1 MGDKGLDAYLNQQVK
16 TLGKAVD
23 DIYSGK
29 TPFKGYVPSGPQD
42 YVNPTYA
49 IKNLIVGN
57 QPGIPPSKHPPK
69 AYDFQAELFAI
80 KEYNKGQADQARTKN
95 RYAQIYNY
103 NTDPSGGAFYDRY
116 SNWQNTAEEFDKIGF
131 HPLRDNEANFNA
143 QGNSSFVNQAGLM
156 LNQTLLGATTGVSS
170 MVKLFRG
177 DMFGQNGNEAEQ
189 YARNSALGNS
199 TKKGIGGFMNN
210 LVLNFTYTAGIMS
223 GALGE
228 NLIGLAMGAFSKS
241 VSAAKTLK
249 TFSQV
254 GKGIA
259 RSADDAI
266 DGGRVLT
273 QGLEELNDL
282 NNVRTLHNATQPG
295 KFQKFMQSSVTRTLN
310 PLSNTTDLY
319 YDVYKATDNISG
331 LARNAATFSETAGA
345 LYRDLRTINL
355 ALSESRLEG
364 GMVENTVADKLYDEY
379 FVKHGRPP
387 SVQEQYNM
395 QEQAR
400 HAGFETAVFNSG
412 LIYITNKITFSNIL
426 NPRYAS
432 QGIFGKSLRDF
443 ATIGGEKGFG
453 TYGKIVF
460 NNTKHEFELIKNNF
474 KTYIKGF
481 KTDTF
486 ANTATKTVGY
496 LKANITE
503 GFQESV
509 QEVISKANENYYLET
524 YNSNAVKSQLYSR
537 ALFGIGTTPAS
548 YYSKEVGN
556 QFSPEGAETFASGFF
571 MGILGGGLNTSA
583 QFLYNSGNKIFKPKQ
598 YEEYKKQKEELT
610 TGMVAYLN
618 KFGAKQYMDSR
629 LMTLGAEEIATNVIG
644 NGTKKEIM
652 DTESENLINHMTTL
666 LERGGFANFID
677 SFESFLQETDAEF
690 EDSFKTIPKGEAPK
704 YKARLRDTV
713 AKAREIEKR
722 FNHFKL
728 KYPNPINLE
737 EFDKDDLDY
746 DQVVL
751 MHEAWNLGVRNAV
764 FYGESYDD
772 TQKRMVEI
780 INKHYEQRPLQQLSK
795 RDSDIIMDVNQ
806 MGQEIKYL
814 ETEITGLAELKDP
827 DSKALA
833 KEKGKKLAALKEYKE
848 AHTAFDLYFHRD
860 RYIPNAKAIV
870 QKRKGKDAEVTD
882 KEIDAVLNEY
892 LGEVNPK
899 GEVALL
905 KTLKA
910 KYNKLMK
917 TVGDTSNGVVF
928 DSKLDESFKL
938 VLDFYKLN
946 DEGKKLASQINLLND
961 PKAFVDIYNNNYA
974 WMQKMYLQKSKY
986 YESVIKEQLDIIEN
1000 NALLN
1005 SLADEGIYMS
1015 SEDFVLF
1022 LTNQIPPTE
1031 FFDQAQGLVIP
1042 EGSQAYERYY
1052 AKLKQLQDLKTD
1064 DVEDNQTDLRQRI
1077 ETLKQRKQEAIRKRN
1092 TQFKNELKIETG
1104 GKTEEDLNREDNLN
1118 ENVVTAE
1125 AIDIEIDM
1133 LKGQKELI
1141 KTSIDI
1147 EDLNDLYANF
1157 IERELFTEEEFNE
1170 MQDNITPAQKTKAK
1184 AIIKELK
1191 GTIEDEGLKNQIA
1204 ISKVL
1209 LEAAVNNKLKTLAD
1223 DVKTAP
1229 KKGERSVEKT
1239 KAWEDYQTAVKKIE
1253 NEYNDLVAKARALTK
1268 EINKENAP
1276 KDPVIIKE
1284 SYDKK
1289 LKDLETKKQK
1299 EIDALEK
1306 EAVRSNV
1313 KNIIPKGKNKTL
1325 TIFEIAEAL
1334 AIDEYVEVNYKG
1346 SKEVEPLIFY
1356 KDANG
1361 DLREGDAQG
1370 EVLELD
1376 EVPVVFTE
1384 ASKFNYEQKPNQ
1396 EQLKKIEAEY
1406 KVLKDAI
1413 IDTYNDD
1420 KQVVDESEEF
1430 VPITPKSNLNTAALK
1445 DFRNMLYEKYALENE
1460 EIPETEELDEQK
1472 FKEWYSL
1479 PENKVYFDTYN
1490 KSEPSSTSKKDIVIN
1505 FDNAEIDTE
1514 GLELPALI
1522 EYRDKINDEITTL
1535 EEENLTTTEEKL
1547 KQENKDDIRALR
1559 TNLKSL
1565 NGVIE
1570 QRQFD
1575 NFSPKIQQSILKI
1588 QKLLNDQKGVEPGV
1602 LLTEDDEVT
1611 KLKKGQKAYRI
1622 NGDIHR
1628 RTTNVIQE
1636 VIEDDY
1642 SYDGVKEI
1650 QKIFDLT
1657 IAKNGLNSKSIEEF
1671 ISGLEDLLSVD
1682 STRLPGINSLLL
1694 DQLEK
1699 ELKSLDGKSIEQ
1711 INLEKEQKKISDQI
1725 DSINEKIVKFDELGE
1740 DTKVQNLIGQRN
1752 ELAPILASLDAQ
1764 LKGKASTTTDTKAD
1778 IEKKLGIKL
1787 SDYIAFPLTSSGQ
1800 MSWEK
1805 ILSGIDND
1813 GNAIPE
1819 IDQIVLKGGY
1829 DLGDGYFA
1837 IAYKQNKSNDKVS
1850 FHIFK
1855 KGISTVATKA
1865 SITSSNIFNS
1875 SPKSTI
1881 EKINALASPRLF
1893 SANDTDVILQKIDTL
1908 KTKYDAELAALG
1920 TDTKA
1925 DVERRRQ
1932 EDLEKT
1938 NAQIERVAKRGDSNI
1953 RTKIEIYTT
1962 LGDSETLDEVV
1973 IITFKDGSRIFR
1985 STDVK
1990 TGELVFDE
1998 KIKKENTTTNEQF
2011 IESWV
2016 GNLDNSLKKISEDNN
2031 PNKTAID
2038 KINSKYDAEIAA
2050 LGSTTKTVSTE
2061 PINVNTTFDIIMHMI
2076 TEESFEDGRIAGNLA
2091 DDAKD
2096 YLESGKKLP
2105 FNEKLITP
2113 EAYKSLFEFLDQ
2125 IKKEVD
2131 EGRMYLIGRD
2141 LVVYDSDIIKA
2152 DGKKDRI
2159 AGEIDLLVAT
2169 EEGIMIIDIKTG
2181 TVSKWKKFNAI
2192 KKDKNDKVYSK
2203 REEYTL
2209 QQGVYATMLEKQI
2222 DAPVV
2227 GIMLLPIQRTS
2238 DPVTNKVT
2246 SISAPTAKSVFTK
2259 LKYKKDAK
2267 GNYIRNEGA
2276 NKLEFEETTETPSKW
2291 FIPLYRDP
2299 IQDKLDI
2306 LIPPGTVR
2314 FIPGLN
2320 DAIDRQMNLYVKLID
2335 SIPNEVTAKNT
2346 ERINKLEETIYEY
2359 AEKNGIKVSNKIKD
2373 LIANKKQ
2380 GLSTTEDIES
2390 VLEETYENEEKDDV
2404 KILKVGDVLY
2414 FKNDTFDEYTVKKVN
2429 KDGLISLVDENGKEK
2444 EVRLETINKDY
2455 LTEEE
2460 MMSDKSQDEE
2470 YVPTADELKLAR
2482 ESVNSVE
2489 DFVQKTDLLTKEH
2502 AEAITKTPEQIR
2514 KELIT
2519 KAKLCP

>member
-57 QPGIPPSKHPPK
+57 QPGIPPSKQPPK

-80 KEYNKGQADQARTKN
+80 KEYNKGQADQARSKD
-95 RYAQIYNY
+95 RYAQVYNY

-143 QGNSSFVNQAGLM
+143 QGNSSFINQAGLVM
-156 LNQTLLGATTGVSS
+156 NQTLLGVTTGVSS

-210 LVLNFTYTAGIMS
+210 LVLNFGYTAGIMS

-228 NLIGLAMGAFSKS
+228 NLIGMAMGAFSKS

-259 RSADDAI
+259 KSADDAI
-266 DGGRVLT
+266 DGGKVLT
-273 QGLEELNDL
+273 EGLEELNDL

-295 KFQKFMQSSVTRTLN
+295 KFQKFMQSGVVRTLN

-364 GMVENTVADKLYDEY
+364 GMVENIVADKLYDEY
-379 FVKHGRPP
+379 FVNHGRPP

-412 LIYITNKITFSNIL
+412 LIYITNKITFANIL

-556 QFSPEGAETFASGFF
+556 QFTAQGLETFGSGFF
-571 MGILGGGLNTSA
+571 MGVLGGGLNTSA

-598 YEEYKKQKEELT
+598 YEEYKKKKEKLT
-610 TGMVAYLN
+610 TGMVKYLN

-644 NGTKKEIM
+644 NGDKKQIM

-677 SFESFLQETDAEF
+677 SFESFLQETDEEF

-1313 KNIIPKGKNKTL
+1313 KNIIPKGTNKTL

-1622 NGDIHR
+1622 NGNIHR

-1650 QKIFDLT
+1650 KKIFELT
-1657 IAKNGLNSKSIEEF
+1657 ISKKGLNTKSIEEF

-1752 ELAPILASLDAQ
+1752 ELIPMLASLDAQ
-1764 LKGKASTTTDTKAD
+1764 LKGKASTTTDTKARFLD
-1778 IEKKLGIKL
+1778 SQVAVKRETITI
-1787 SDYIAFPLTSSGQ
+1787 
-1800 MSWEK
+1800 
-1805 ILSGIDND
+1805 IDNERDVNQEYRITTRLD
-1813 GNAIPE
+1813 GSHKWEHKSEEGVWGPE
-1819 IDQIVLKGGY
+1819 RS
-1829 DLGDGYFA
+1829 F
-1837 IAYKQNKSNDKVS
+1837 KSRNLEDITYVFEKE
-1850 FHIFK
+1850 
-1855 KGISTVATKA
+1855 GSTVELIKTEDYTKIQNPKMWNGLSPEQKQKVDSERA
-1865 SITSSNIFNS
+1865 NKESS
-1875 SPKSTI
+1875 T
-1881 EKINALASPRLF
+1881 
-1893 SANDTDVILQKIDTL
+1893 T
-1908 KTKYDAELAALG
+1908 

-1925 DVERRRQ
+1925 DI
-1932 EDLEKT
+1932 EKEILGSFADT
-1938 NAQIERVAKRGDSNI
+1938 IERIIKGKGPSNG
-1953 RTKIEIYTT
+1953 RTTKTELTSKVSSDGQVMVFKNT
-1962 LGDSETLDEVV
+1962 S
-1973 IITFKDGSRIFR
+1973 TFTDDGS
-1985 STDVK
+1985 T
-1990 TGELVFDE
+1990 
-1998 KIKKENTTTNEQF
+1998 
-2011 IESWV
+2011 V
-2016 GNLDNSLKKISEDNN
+2016 GNAGLSMTVEEFKKQFYPMLTAEEIEDFEDALETYGQDNKIFFKELRVGTSKAMGRLKGQVNLDIMIGLGNDYGFTLTKKL
-2031 PNKTAID
+2031 T
-2038 KINSKYDAEIAA
+2038 DAELAA

-2482 ESVNSVE
+2482 ESVNSVD

-2502 AEAITKTPEQIR
+2502 AEAIKKTPAQIR
-2514 KELIT
+2514 KELLEN
-2519 KAKLCP
+2519 AKNCK

>member
-29 TPFKGYVPSGPQD
+29 TPFKEYVPSGPQD

-49 IKNLIVGN
+49 IRDLIVGN
-57 QPGIPPSKHPPK
+57 QPGIPPSKKPQK

-80 KEYNKGQADQARTKN
+80 KEYNKGQADQVRTKN

-116 SNWQNTAEEFDKIGF
+116 SNWQNTAAEFDKIGF
-131 HPLRDNEANFNA
+131 HPLRDNESNFNA
-143 QGNSSFVNQAGLM
+143 QANSSFVNQAGLVM
-156 LNQTLLGATTGVSS
+156 NQTLLGATTGVSS

-199 TKKGIGGFMNN
+199 TKKGVGGFMNN
-210 LVLNFTYTAGIMS
+210 LVLNFGYTAGIMS

-228 NLIGLAMGAFSKS
+228 NLVGMAMGAFSKS
-241 VSAAKTLK
+241 VSAGKTLK

-254 GKGIA
+254 AKGVA
-259 RSADDAI
+259 KSADDAV
-266 DGGRVLT
+266 DGGKVLT

-295 KFQKFMQSSVTRTLN
+295 KFQKFMQSGVVRTLN

-331 LARNAATFSETAGA
+331 LAKNAATFSQTAGA
-345 LYRDLRTINL
+345 LYRDFRTINL

-364 GMVENTVADKLYDEY
+364 GMVENIVADKLYNEY
-379 FVKHGRPP
+379 FVNHGKPP
-387 SVQEQYNM
+387 SVEEQYKM
-395 QEQAR
+395 QEQAK

-412 LIYITNKITFSNIL
+412 LIYLSSKITFGNIL
-426 NPRYAS
+426 NPRYTS

-503 GFQESV
+503 GFQESA

-537 ALFGIGTTPAS
+537 ALFGIGSTPLG
-548 YYSKEVGN
+548 YYGKEVSN
-556 QFSPEGAETFASGFF
+556 QFTAQGAETFASGFL
-571 MGILGGGLNTSA
+571 MGIFGGGLNTSA

-598 YEEYKKQKEELT
+598 YEKYKEEKEALT
-610 TGMVAYLN
+610 TGMVKYLN
-618 KFGAKQYMDSR
+618 TFGAKQYMDSR
-629 LMTLGAEEIATNVIG
+629 LMTLGAEEIATNVIEKG
-644 NGTKKEIM
+644 NKKQIM

-677 SFESFLQETDAEF
+677 SFESFLEETDEEF

-737 EFDKDDLDY
+737 EFDEDDLDY

-751 MHEAWNLGVRNAV
+751 MHEAWNLGVKNAV

-772 TQKRMVEI
+772 IQKRMVEI
-780 INKHYEQRPLQQLSK
+780 IDKHYEQRPLQQLSK

-827 DSKALA
+827 ESKALA

-899 GEVALL
+899 DEVALL

-917 TVGDTSNGVVF
+917 TIGDTSNGVVF
-928 DSKLDESFKL
+928 DSKLDESFNL

-946 DEGKKLASQINLLND
+946 DEGKKLAFQINLLND

-986 YESVIKEQLDIIEN
+986 YESVIKQQLGIIEN

-1031 FFDQAQGLVIP
+1031 FFDQAQGLSIP
-1042 EGSQAYERYY
+1042 EGSQAYNRYY
-1052 AKLKQLQDLKTD
+1052 EKLKQLQDLKTD

-1077 ETLKQRKQEAIRKRN
+1077 ETLKQRKQEAIRKLN

-1104 GKTEEDLNREDNLN
+1104 GKTEEDLNREDDLN

-1125 AIDIEIDM
+1125 AINIEIDM

-1157 IERELFTEEEFNE
+1157 IERNLFTIEEFGS
-1170 MQDNITPAQKTKAK
+1170 MQDNITSAQKTKVK
-1184 AIIKELK
+1184 TIVKELK
-1191 GTIEDEGLKNQIA
+1191 DAIEDEGLKNQIA
-1204 ISKVL
+1204 IIKVL
-1209 LEAAVNNKLKTLAD
+1209 LETAVNNKLKTLAD

-1239 KAWEDYQTAVKKIE
+1239 KAWADYQTAVKKIE
-1253 NEYNDLVAKARALTK
+1253 NEYNDLVAKARVLTK

-1289 LKDLETKKQK
+1289 LKDLETEKQK

-1306 EAVRSNV
+1306 EAIRSNV
-1313 KNIIPKGKNKTL
+1313 KNIIPKGTNKTL

-1346 SKEVEPLIFY
+1346 SKETEPLIFY
-1356 KDANG
+1356 KDTNG

-1396 EQLKKIEAEY
+1396 EKLKEIESRY

-1420 KQVVDESEEF
+1420 KQAVDEVEDF
-1430 VPITPKSNLNTAALK
+1430 APITPKSNLNTEKLK

-1479 PENKVYFDTYN
+1479 PENKKYFDTYN

-1514 GLELPALI
+1514 VL
-1522 EYRDKINDEITTL
+1522 
-1535 EEENLTTTEEKL
+1535 
-1547 KQENKDDIRALR
+1547 
-1559 TNLKSL
+1559 
-1565 NGVIE
+1565 
-1570 QRQFD
+1570 
-1575 NFSPKIQQSILKI
+1575 SI
-1588 QKLLNDQKGVEPGV
+1588 
-1602 LLTEDDEVT
+1602 
-1611 KLKKGQKAYRI
+1611 
-1622 NGDIHR
+1622 
-1628 RTTNVIQE
+1628 
-1636 VIEDDY
+1636 
-1642 SYDGVKEI
+1642 
-1650 QKIFDLT
+1650 
-1657 IAKNGLNSKSIEEF
+1657 
-1671 ISGLEDLLSVD
+1671 
-1682 STRLPGINSLLL
+1682 
-1694 DQLEK
+1694 
-1699 ELKSLDGKSIEQ
+1699 GKSI
-1711 INLEKEQKKISDQI
+1711 I
-1725 DSINEKIVKFDELGE
+1725 
-1740 DTKVQNLIGQRN
+1740 
-1752 ELAPILASLDAQ
+1752 P
-1764 LKGKASTTTDTKAD
+1764 TT
-1778 IEKKLGIKL
+1778 G
-1787 SDYIAFPLTSSGQ
+1787 
-1800 MSWEK
+1800 
-1805 ILSGIDND
+1805 
-1813 GNAIPE
+1813 
-1819 IDQIVLKGGY
+1819 
-1829 DLGDGYFA
+1829 
-1837 IAYKQNKSNDKVS
+1837 
-1850 FHIFK
+1850 
-1855 KGISTVATKA
+1855 A
-1865 SITSSNIFNS
+1865 SICFSNI
-1875 SPKSTI
+1875 
-1881 EKINALASPRLF
+1881 
-1893 SANDTDVILQKIDTL
+1893 
-1908 KTKYDAELAALG
+1908 
-1920 TDTKA
+1920 
-1925 DVERRRQ
+1925 
-1932 EDLEKT
+1932 
-1938 NAQIERVAKRGDSNI
+1938 VA
-1953 RTKIEIYTT
+1953 YTPCC
-1962 LGDSETLDEVV
+1962 S
-1973 IITFKDGSRIFR
+1973 
-1985 STDVK
+1985 
-1990 TGELVFDE
+1990 
-1998 KIKKENTTTNEQF
+1998 
-2011 IESWV
+2011 
-2016 GNLDNSLKKISEDNN
+2016 
-2031 PNKTAID
+2031 
-2038 KINSKYDAEIAA
+2038 
-2050 LGSTTKTVSTE
+2050 
-2061 PINVNTTFDIIMHMI
+2061 
-2076 TEESFEDGRIAGNLA
+2076 
-2091 DDAKD
+2091 
-2096 YLESGKKLP
+2096 
-2105 FNEKLITP
+2105 
-2113 EAYKSLFEFLDQ
+2113 
-2125 IKKEVD
+2125 
-2131 EGRMYLIGRD
+2131 
-2141 LVVYDSDIIKA
+2141 
-2152 DGKKDRI
+2152 
-2159 AGEIDLLVAT
+2159 
-2169 EEGIMIIDIKTG
+2169 
-2181 TVSKWKKFNAI
+2181 
-2192 KKDKNDKVYSK
+2192 VYSS
-2203 REEYTL
+2203 L
-2209 QQGVYATMLEKQI
+2209 LE
-2222 DAPVV
+2222 
-2227 GIMLLPIQRTS
+2227 
-2238 DPVTNKVT
+2238 
-2246 SISAPTAKSVFTK
+2246 
-2259 LKYKKDAK
+2259 
-2267 GNYIRNEGA
+2267 
-2276 NKLEFEETTETPSKW
+2276 
-2291 FIPLYRDP
+2291 
-2299 IQDKLDI
+2299 
-2306 LIPPGTVR
+2306 
-2314 FIPGLN
+2314 
-2320 DAIDRQMNLYVKLID
+2320 
-2335 SIPNEVTAKNT
+2335 
-2346 ERINKLEETIYEY
+2346 
-2359 AEKNGIKVSNKIKD
+2359 
-2373 LIANKKQ
+2373 
-2380 GLSTTEDIES
+2380 
-2390 VLEETYENEEKDDV
+2390 
-2404 KILKVGDVLY
+2404 
-2414 FKNDTFDEYTVKKVN
+2414 
-2429 KDGLISLVDENGKEK
+2429 
-2444 EVRLETINKDY
+2444 
-2455 LTEEE
+2455 
-2460 MMSDKSQDEE
+2460 
-2470 YVPTADELKLAR
+2470 
-2482 ESVNSVE
+2482 
-2489 DFVQKTDLLTKEH
+2489 
-2502 AEAITKTPEQIR
+2502 
-2514 KELIT
+2514 
-2519 KAKLCP
+2519 